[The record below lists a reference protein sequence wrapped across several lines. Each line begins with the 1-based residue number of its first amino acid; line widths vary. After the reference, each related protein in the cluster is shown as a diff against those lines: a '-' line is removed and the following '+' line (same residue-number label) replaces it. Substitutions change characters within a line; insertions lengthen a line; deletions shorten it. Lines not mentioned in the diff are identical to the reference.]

1 MIEVL
6 QGLQAGAL
14 SLYSAWPHPWIA
26 LVACTVGM
34 VFGFSLVQFAKS
46 FRRACGY
53 RKLSTDEMR
62 LYSGAIAFVVG
73 AFVAREFP
81 AVQTSLSLLL
91 LHAMAAGLL
100 CPWLAQVYI
109 TKLKKLDAETFAAAL
124 AAFDGDVTIEKRKSD
139 RRHNTSPG
147 RPP

>member
-1 MIEVL
+1 MIETL
-6 QGLQAGAL
+6 QGLQNGAL

-34 VFGFSLVQFAKS
+34 VFGTALVQFAKT
-46 FRRACGY
+46 FRRALNY

-73 AFVAREFP
+73 ALVAREFS
-81 AVQTSLSLLL
+81 AVQASLSLLL
-91 LHAMAAGLL
+91 LHAMASGLL

-109 TKLKKLDAETFAAAL
+109 AKLKKLDAKTVAAAMT
-124 AAFDGDVTIEKRKSD
+124 AFDGDVTIERRQKD
-139 RRHNTSPG
+139 RRND
-147 RPP
+147 